1 MHINGKKVGFNKG
14 FNIKPTV
21 KTYTKANKMLIEVLQ
36 MSASAVRL
44 NVVDVDDPHY
54 TEFVIKS
61 VEDEDKLMEDG
72 IKFLVDLFKLN
83 EKQVE
88 HLEESIPD
96 SNVLANYLSYVIRR
110 IKGQSDEEIALEDKK
125 ASATQKESDPKK
137 QLVIAYKQLMM
148 SITILKTLPTWRNG
162 CFKMVVFY
170 RHRLKMKIFVICSEL
185 LRLGIVKTDHYL
197 HMRLMP
203 N

>member
-1 MHINGKKVGFNKG
+1 MHINGNKVGFNKG

-21 KTYTKANKMLIEVLQ
+21 KTYTKANKMLIEVLE
-36 MSASAVRL
+36 MSASANRL
-44 NVVDVDDPHY
+44 NAVDVDDPHY
-54 TEFVIKS
+54 TEFIIKS
-61 VEDEDKLMEDG
+61 IEDEDKLMEDG

-125 ASATQKESDPKK
+125 ESLAQKESDPKK
-137 QLVIAYKQLMM
+137 
-148 SITILKTLPTWRNG
+148 
-162 CFKMVVFY
+162 
-170 RHRLKMKIFVICSEL
+170 
-185 LRLGIVKTDHYL
+185 
-197 HMRLMP
+197 
-203 N
+203 